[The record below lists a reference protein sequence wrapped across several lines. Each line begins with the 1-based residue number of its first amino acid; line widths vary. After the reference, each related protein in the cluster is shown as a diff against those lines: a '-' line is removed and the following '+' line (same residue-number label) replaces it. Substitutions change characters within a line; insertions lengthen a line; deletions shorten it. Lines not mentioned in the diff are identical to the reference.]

1 MNAPLQCS
9 VQSWTTFSEGSLIS
23 RIYNDLDKTSTKVNK
38 KIALIDL
45 ADTNVL
51 NTGQARV
58 HVANAWQHWTYARAL
73 QLLNTYSKN
82 SNYWQESLL
91 DIISKNIPG

>member
-58 HVANAWQHWTYARAL
+58 HVANAWQH
-73 QLLNTYSKN
+73 
-82 SNYWQESLL
+82 
-91 DIISKNIPG
+91 